1 MTNHLSVA
9 LIVAST
15 RPHRHG
21 PAIAAW
27 VQESFGHRTDFDLSI
42 VDLADAR
49 LPLLDEP
56 LPAKDRA
63 YTHEHTKAWSE
74 TIDAADGF
82 IILTP
87 EHNRTIPA
95 SLKNALD
102 CLYWEW
108 EHKPVGFVSYSGGPS
123 GGIRAVEMTKQVAT
137 ALSMLP
143 LNQMVNLPR
152 IDSLIID
159 GVLDPPDGAAR
170 ALADLAEMMSRYLVA
185 SQMLRAS

>member
-1 MTNHLSVA
+1 MTNHSVTA
-9 LIVAST
+9 IVAST
-15 RPHRHG
+15 RPQRHG
-21 PAIAAW
+21 PAIATW
-27 VQESFGHRTDFDLSI
+27 IQESLAQRADFELSI
-42 VDLADAR
+42 LDLAGAQ

-56 LPAKDRA
+56 HPAMDRA
-63 YTHEHTKAWSE
+63 YTHDHTRAWSE

-82 IILTP
+82 ILVTP
-87 EHNRTIPA
+87 EYNRTIPA

-143 LNQMVNLPR
+143 LNPMVNLAR
-152 IDSLIID
+152 IDSLVVD
-159 GVLDPPDGAAR
+159 GVLHPPAGADT
-170 ALADLAEMMSRYLVA
+170 ALADLANTMSKYLAA
-185 SQMLRAS
+185 SELLRTQ